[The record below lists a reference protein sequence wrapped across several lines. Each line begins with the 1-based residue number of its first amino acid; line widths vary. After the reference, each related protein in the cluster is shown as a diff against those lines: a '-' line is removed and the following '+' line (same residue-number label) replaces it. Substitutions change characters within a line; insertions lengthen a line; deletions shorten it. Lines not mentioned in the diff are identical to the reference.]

1 MSAEVYAAV
10 PAAVP
15 AAVCAAVCAVAHA
28 IVGSGTFDS
37 ADIYFV
43 DFATV
48 AVQPLE
54 MSAVAHYMF
63 AAGDT
68 AAADTVLSTADSA
81 VANPS
86 KVPVDMYSE
95 AAEKY
100 AAERSV
106 DIPAATAA
114 ACFGR

>member
-1 MSAEVYAAV
+1 MEFAEQQVYAEVPVVV
-10 PAAVP
+10 P
-15 AAVCAAVCAVAHA
+15 AAVCAVAHA
-28 IVGSGTFDS
+28 IVGSGTVDA

-48 AVQPLE
+48 AVQPWE

-63 AAGDT
+63 AAVDT

-81 VANPS
+81 AANPS
-86 KVPVDMYSE
+86 KAPLDMYSE

-100 AAERSV
+100 AAEHSA
-106 DIPAATAA
+106 DIPAVIAVT
-114 ACFGR
+114 CFDR